1 MSLTVD
7 FAAAVEGLSQIAART
22 ANMSPFMNVMGEYY
36 ADEAKRRIAVLKST
50 PEFSPWAPWS
60 LRRKTEREEKGNAD
74 LGLLYDTGALLES
87 IHSVPRIDGFAVGT
101 ELDYA
106 LDLQEG
112 TEIMPARPFL
122 GWTPDEMVAAEK
134 LAMLFIEKG
143 YLI

>member
-22 ANMSPFMNVMGEYY
+22 ANMTPFMTILGEYES
-36 ADEAKRRIAVLKST
+36 DQAKVRIATLKTT

-60 LRRKTEREEKGNAD
+60 LRTLYERMAKGNEE

-87 IHSVPRIDGFAVGT
+87 IHSVPRIDGFEVGT
-101 ELDYA
+101 GLDYGRE
-106 LDLQEG
+106 LQEG
-112 TEIMPARPFL
+112 RPGMPPRPFL
-122 GWTPDEMVAAEK
+122 GWSPEEADMAEK
-134 LAMLFIEKG
+134 LALLFIEKG